1 MQQRLERPTGLEPVS
16 PAWEAGAQPIY
27 QGRPCDRLQILPQE
41 HGARYAGAKPG
52 NYWAL
57 AGEAARRSIDGVR
70 LHSSTSSVA
79 TSPSMTNLR

>member
-27 QGRPCDRLQILPQE
+27 QGRPCDRLQDST
-41 HGARYAGAKPG
+41 ARVRRTIRWSETRDLLGLG
-52 NYWAL
+52 
-57 AGEAARRSIDGVR
+57 GEDARRPINGVR
-70 LHSSTSSVA
+70 LHSSTSFVA